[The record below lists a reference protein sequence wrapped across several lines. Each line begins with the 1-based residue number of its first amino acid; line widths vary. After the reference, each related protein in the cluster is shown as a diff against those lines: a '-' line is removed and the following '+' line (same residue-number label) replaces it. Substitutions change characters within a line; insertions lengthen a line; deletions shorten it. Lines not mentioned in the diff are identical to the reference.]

1 MKANRAPRDPLDR
14 YYTPDRVASDIVTG
28 LYTNGHITLGS
39 TILEPSEGGGAFV
52 RAVRAHRPYA
62 TIVGVDIDPTR
73 PGMLGTKHVHSND
86 PPFYG
91 YGGCNPRAVQGLTW
105 HETAD
110 FLSDTC
116 EARRNGTEY
125 DLAIGNPP
133 YRLAE
138 EFVRACL
145 PIARQTVF
153 LLRLGFL
160 ASAKRKAFFAE
171 HPPSS
176 VHILSKRPSFTANG
190 KTDGSEYAVF
200 VWDREPPEYGPVLY
214 WL

>member
-1 MKANRAPRDPLDR
+1 MKANRVPRDPLDR
-14 YYTPDRVASDIVTG
+14 YYTPDRVASGIVTA
-28 LYTNGHITLGS
+28 LYTDGFITLGS

-52 RAVRAHRPYA
+52 RAVRVHRPYA

-73 PGMLGTKHVHSND
+73 PGMLGTKHVPISSRGRYPQN
-86 PPFYG
+86 
-91 YGGCNPRAVQGLTW
+91 GLTY

-110 FLSDTC
+110 FLSDSC
-116 EARRNGTEY
+116 RSRVIEY

-133 YRLAE
+133 YRRAE
-138 EFVRACL
+138 KFVRACL

-160 ASAKRKAFFAE
+160 ASAKRKAFFQE

-176 VHILSKRPSFTANG
+176 VHILTKRPSFTANG

-200 VWDREPPEYGPVLY
+200 VWSREPTEYGPVLH